1 MLYLNNLLT
10 YIIAAY
16 FEQVFTCLRI
26 SFHQMH
32 DKLQFLSCKYLC
44 LTLRKR
50 GGALPTPPVII
61 TYDAS
66 VQACNID
73 W

>member
-26 SFHQMH
+26 SFHQMQTAIS
-32 DKLQFLSCKYLC
+32 LMQV
-44 LTLRKR
+44 
-50 GGALPTPPVII
+50 PVPY
-61 TYDAS
+61 TA
-66 VQACNID
+66 
-73 W
+73 